1 MNEIFFLE
9 GGKRKTS
16 VLIQI
21 IIYILFGLGP
31 LTGNVILVLFGVLSS
46 EFGVPPTALL
56 IAVPSFMVPFAIIQL
71 FSGAISDVK
80 GRISVILMGLIIFAI
95 GMAIAATAVTLSLY
109 VIANICGGIGFG
121 FVNPVLIAL
130 MTDLTHG
137 PKIPQKMGFLGAVA
151 SLGVGLGPLMAGQ
164 LVAINWRF
172 IYVIFIIIT
181 IFGIIIMVFLRK
193 ITEKNIKSGQFKIF
207 LNHLS
212 QETRR
217 MPVILMILFAFLA
230 SVTYIATLI
239 WTSRAF
245 TGIIPENIS
254 GLAVGI
260 PGIVGA
266 IAGLFIGFIIQNKG
280 IKHALIFAF
289 LTLFLAEIILLI
301 IGDSARIEMLIPTS
315 IALSINGAAGGTLI
329 PCAMFYSQTLSKERR
344 GALAGLVTAGQ
355 FTGIALVPSIYE
367 TIFHEGGIFMV
378 YILISIVSLIL
389 LLDAVLLYKVSKS
402 KISK

>member
-1 MNEIFFLE
+1 MNEIHSDDRD
-9 GGKRKTS
+9 KKKTNF
-16 VLIQI
+16 LIQFI
-21 IIYILFGLGP
+21 VFILFGLGP

-46 EFGVPPTALL
+46 EFGIPPTALL
-56 IAVPSFMVPFAIIQL
+56 IAVPAFMFPFAIIQL

-80 GRISVILMGLIIFAI
+80 GRIPVILIGLFIFAI
-95 GMAIAATAVTLSLY
+95 GMSIAAISVTLTLY

-130 MTDLTHG
+130 MTDVTQG
-137 PKIPQKMGFLGAVA
+137 PKIPQKIGFLGAVA

-164 LVAINWRF
+164 LIAINWRL
-172 IYVIFIIIT
+172 IYIIFIIIT
-181 IFGIIIMVFLRK
+181 VFGIIGMLFVRK
-193 ITEKNIKSGQFKIF
+193 KRIKNIKQGQFKVF
-207 LNHLS
+207 LYHII
-212 QETRR
+212 QEVQKI
-217 MPVILMILFAFLA
+217 PVILMILFAFLA
-230 SVTYIATLI
+230 SITYIATLI

-254 GLAVGI
+254 GLAIGI
-260 PGIVGA
+260 AGIVGA
-266 IAGLFIGFIIQNKG
+266 IAGLFIGFIIQKRG
-280 IKHALIFAF
+280 IQFALIFAF
-289 LTLFLAEIILLI
+289 SVLFLGEAILLI
-301 IGDSARIEMLIPTS
+301 IGNSARIEVFIPTS

-367 TIFHEGGIFMV
+367 NVFHDGGIFMV

-389 LLDAVLLYKVSKS
+389 LLDAILLLRVSKT
-402 KISK
+402 KI